1 MYYLTNHNFG
11 KLLNGLY
18 LELPMNYAEA
28 YVHYYSE
35 YRLASFD
42 LDLHFF
48 TKDEAR
54 ALVIADKLVKDI
66 KFVATEVQIARC
78 NIEQQKWVE
87 KIVLPAFH
95 SHENCQLLSSDFE
108 NFLIPESCPES
119 RREEYRTYFLA
130 HKDRY
135 GRTEN
140 KVAPI
145 VFCRL
150 LQEKFNLSEELV
162 DLEMHHFSRTN
173 YDNSEVVEF
182 NHTLDFEKEAINIQE
197 MIDRF
202 STRVSKCK
210 PSEVRSAYYRQ
221 NSEVLSEEERA
232 MITTIQQ
239 ERKQIYARI
248 LNFYFQKLFKEGAD
262 IPLHILELAGFQP
275 CKGCCK
281 HLLAE
286 W

>member
-18 LELPMNYAEA
+18 LDLPMNYADA
-28 YVHYYSE
+28 YVNYYSE

-48 TKDEAR
+48 TRDEAR

-119 RREEYRTYFLA
+119 RRDEYRAYFLEN
-130 HKDRY
+130 KDRY
-135 GRTEN
+135 GNAEN
-140 KVAPI
+140 KIEPI

-150 LQEKFNLSEELV
+150 LQSKFNLSEELD
-162 DLEMHHFSRTN
+162 DLVKHHFSKTN
-173 YDNSEVVEF
+173 YDNSEVAEF
-182 NHTLDFEKEAINIQE
+182 NHTLDFEKEITNIQA
-197 MIDRF
+197 MIDSF
-202 STRVSKCK
+202 TGHASKFK
-210 PSEVRSAYYRQ
+210 PSEVRSAFYRQ
-221 NSEVLSEEERA
+221 NLMHLTEEESN
-232 MITTIQQ
+232 MIATMQQ
-239 ERKQIYARI
+239 ERKQIYFRI
-248 LNFYFQKLFKEGAD
+248 INFYFKKLFKEGAD
-262 IPLHILELAGFQP
+262 IPLNILKLSGFQP

-281 HLLAE
+281 HLLSG

>member
-28 YVHYYSE
+28 YVNYYSE

-119 RREEYRTYFLA
+119 RREEYRAYFLEN
-130 HKDRY
+130 KDRY
-135 GRTEN
+135 GNAEN
-140 KVAPI
+140 KIEPI

-150 LQEKFNLSEELV
+150 LQSKFNLSEALGDLV
-162 DLEMHHFSRTN
+162 EHHFSKTN
-173 YDNSEVVEF
+173 YDNSEVAEF
-182 NHTLDFEKEAINIQE
+182 NHTLDFEKEITNIQA
-197 MIDRF
+197 MIDSF
-202 STRVSKCK
+202 TGHASKFK
-210 PSEVRSAYYRQ
+210 PREVRSAFYRQ
-221 NSEVLSEEERA
+221 NLMHLTEEERS
-232 MITTIQQ
+232 MIATIQQ
-239 ERKQIYARI
+239 ERKQIYFRI
-248 LNFYFQKLFKEGAD
+248 INFYFKKLFKEGAD
-262 IPLHILELAGFQP
+262 IPLNILKLSGFQP

>member
-11 KLLNGLY
+11 KLLGALY
-18 LELPMNYAEA
+18 FDLPMNYAEA
-28 YVHYYSE
+28 YVNYYSE

-108 NFLIPESCPES
+108 NFLIPESCLES
-119 RREEYRTYFLA
+119 RREEYRAYFLEN
-130 HKDRY
+130 KDRY
-135 GRTEN
+135 GNSEN
-140 KVAPI
+140 KIEPI

-150 LQEKFNLSEELV
+150 LQSKFNLSEELD
-162 DLEMHHFSRTN
+162 DLVKHHFSKTN
-173 YDNSEVVEF
+173 YDNSEVAEF
-182 NHTLDFEKEAINIQE
+182 NHTLDFEKEITNIQA
-197 MIDRF
+197 MIDSF
-202 STRVSKCK
+202 TGHASKFK
-210 PSEVRSAYYRQ
+210 PSEVRSAFYRQ
-221 NSEVLSEEERA
+221 NLMHLTEEERN
-232 MITTIQQ
+232 MIATIQQ
-239 ERKQIYARI
+239 ERKQIYFRI
-248 LNFYFQKLFKEGAD
+248 INFYFKKLFKEGAD
-262 IPLHILELAGFQP
+262 IPLNILKLSGFQP

-281 HLLAE
+281 HLLSG

>member
-18 LELPMNYAEA
+18 LDLPMNYADA
-28 YVHYYSE
+28 YVNYYSE

-78 NIEQQKWVE
+78 NAEQKKWVK

-95 SHENCQLLSSDFE
+95 SHKKCHLLSSDFE

-119 RREEYRTYFLA
+119 LREEYRAYFLT

-135 GRTEN
+135 GYAEN

-150 LQEKFNLSEELV
+150 LQAKFNLSEELV

-202 STRVSKCK
+202 SARVSKRK
-210 PSEVRSAYYRQ
+210 PSEVRSAFYRQ
-221 NSEVLSEEERA
+221 NLEVLSEEERA
-232 MITTIQQ
+232 MITAIQQ

-248 LNFYFQKLFKEGAD
+248 LNFYFQ
-262 IPLHILELAGFQP
+262 
-275 CKGCCK
+275 
-281 HLLAE
+281 
-286 W
+286 

>member
-18 LELPMNYAEA
+18 LDLPMNYAEA
-28 YVHYYSE
+28 YVNYYSE

-66 KFVATEVQIARC
+66 KFVATKVQIARC

-119 RREEYRTYFLA
+119 RREEYRTYFLT

-135 GRTEN
+135 GNAEN

-150 LQEKFNLSEELV
+150 LQAKFNLSEELV
-162 DLEMHHFSRTN
+162 DLEMHHFSKTN
-173 YDNSEVVEF
+173 YDNSEVAEF
-182 NHTLDFEKEAINIQE
+182 NHTLDFEKEITNIQA
-197 MIDRF
+197 MIDSF
-202 STRVSKCK
+202 TGHASKFK
-210 PSEVRSAYYRQ
+210 PREVRSAFYRQ
-221 NSEVLSEEERA
+221 NLTHLTEEERN
-232 MITTIQQ
+232 MIATMQQ
-239 ERKQIYARI
+239 ERKQIYFRI
-248 LNFYFQKLFKEGAD
+248 INFYFKKLFKEGAD
-262 IPLHILELAGFQP
+262 IPLNILKLSGFQP

>member
-18 LELPMNYAEA
+18 LDLPMNYADA
-28 YVHYYSE
+28 YVNYYSE

-48 TKDEAR
+48 TRDEAR

-119 RREEYRTYFLA
+119 RREEYRAYFLEN
-130 HKDRY
+130 KDRY
-135 GRTEN
+135 GNAEN
-140 KVAPI
+140 KIEPI

-150 LQEKFNLSEELV
+150 LQSKFNLSEELD
-162 DLEMHHFSRTN
+162 DLVKHHFSKTN
-173 YDNSEVVEF
+173 YDNSEVAEF
-182 NHTLDFEKEAINIQE
+182 NHTLDFEKEITNIQA
-197 MIDRF
+197 MIDSF
-202 STRVSKCK
+202 TGHASKFK
-210 PSEVRSAYYRQ
+210 PREVRSAFYRQ
-221 NSEVLSEEERA
+221 NLTHLTEEERN
-232 MITTIQQ
+232 MIATMQQ
-239 ERKQIYARI
+239 ERKQIYFRI
-248 LNFYFQKLFKEGAD
+248 INFYFKKLFKEGAD
-262 IPLHILELAGFQP
+262 IPLHILKLSGFQP

-281 HLLAE
+281 HLLSG

>member
-1 MYYLTNHNFG
+1 MYYLTNSNFG
-11 KLLNGLY
+11 KLLGTLY
-18 LELPMNYAEA
+18 FDLPMNYADA
-28 YVHYYSE
+28 YINYYSC

-54 ALVIADKLVKDI
+54 ALVIADKLIKDI
-66 KFVATEVQIARC
+66 QFIATEVQIARC
-78 NIEQQKWVE
+78 KDEQKKWVE

-95 SHENCQLLSSDFE
+95 SHKKCNLLSSDFE

-119 RREEYRTYFLA
+119 RREEYRTYFLT

-135 GRTEN
+135 GYAEN

-150 LQEKFNLSEELV
+150 LQAKFNLSEELV

-202 STRVSKCK
+202 STRVSECK
-210 PSEVRSAYYRQ
+210 PNEVRSAYYRQ
-221 NSEVLSEEERA
+221 NSEFLSEEKRA
-232 MITTIQQ
+232 MIATIQQ